1 MEYRFGVEYVV
12 EEGGDDELISA
23 TILVPRRRCFGSG
36 APSRAKRPALRKWDH
51 VKRIPWFWHKKT
63 TASLACG
70 VSMATMAQKNM

>member
-1 MEYRFGVEYVV
+1 LEYRFGVEYVV

-36 APSRAKRPALRKWDH
+36 APRAKRPALRKWDH